1 MHTQSHTVTHT
12 RSHTR
17 PGTSERRRAGQACRA
32 GSRAPRPAGWSALL
46 CPAPHQILGR
56 ENCAGR
62 EAGTARTVA
71 VDVVEEAGR
80 KGPRSGTG
88 QEVAGPFK
96 WRRAA
101 PRSLEDRA
109 VCGGFQPC
117 EEGRQ
122 AWPGV
127 HRLSEKGEA
136 GGGWML
142 VDGARSDGGPHPGPG
157 GRGRPAAGQKELV
170 TRAAASFCGF
180 TELGRERG
188 VSWKER
194 SGWRRGGGQA
204 AEPGCCSGAGLDSH

>member
-1 MHTQSHTVTHT
+1 M
-12 RSHTR
+12 
-17 PGTSERRRAGQACRA
+17 
-32 GSRAPRPAGWSALL
+32 
-46 CPAPHQILGR
+46 
-56 ENCAGR
+56 
-62 EAGTARTVA
+62 
-71 VDVVEEAGR
+71 DVVEEAGR

-88 QEVAGPFK
+88 REVAGPFK
-96 WRRAA
+96 WRRSA

-136 GGGWML
+136 RGGWML

-157 GRGRPAAGQKELV
+157 GRGRPAAGRKELV